1 MKILDHIFLESR
13 ALFPFARFT
22 HPLTLGNPL
31 ISLQIVE
38 GYDPI
43 DVRPWMARI
52 EVGREKGRCGG
63 SLVNHRYVITAAH
76 CFCYDSPEGP
86 EEFLCR

>member
-1 MKILDHIFLESR
+1 MT
-13 ALFPFARFT
+13 FT
-22 HPLTLGNPL
+22 QPLTPCR
-31 ISLQIVE
+31 SFQIVE

-43 DVRPWMARI
+43 DARPWMARI
-52 EVGREKGRCGG
+52 EVGKEKGRCGG

>member
-1 MKILDHIFLESR
+1 M
-13 ALFPFARFT
+13 
-22 HPLTLGNPL
+22 G
-31 ISLQIVE
+31 

-52 EVGREKGRCGG
+52 EVGMERGRCGG
-63 SLVNHRYVITAAH
+63 SLVNHRYIITAAH

>member
-1 MKILDHIFLESR
+1 MSR
-13 ALFPFARFT
+13 
-22 HPLTLGNPL
+22 L
-31 ISLQIVE
+31 ISFPRILHSTEEPEEQASVTPTFQIVE

-52 EVGREKGRCGG
+52 EVGSEKGRCGG

>member
-1 MKILDHIFLESR
+1 M
-13 ALFPFARFT
+13 
-22 HPLTLGNPL
+22 
-31 ISLQIVE
+31 E

-52 EVGREKGRCGG
+52 EVGSEKGRCGG
-63 SLVNHRYVITAAH
+63 SLVNHHYVITAAH